1 MMVRTVSMCLGLIGA
16 LVLSSGLRVGA
27 ASRLTEDF
35 ADLVKRAA
43 IVVEVEIGANQDEA
57 NAQVGMPLTVSSA
70 KVLRVLRGDVSKA
83 IEIERFG
90 GKQGDALLVVPGQAT
105 LSTGDRAYVLLIP
118 SPLNNGRY
126 RVLGGDAGCVLSEDA
141 NGERMTRRAVGR
153 FDYYVAD
160 ESSQTG
166 FVARQAVALPDDE
179 FNALASALITTGRP
193 VLTASAVPTPAQDL
207 SPQTAMLSVV
217 SVNTASPIP
226 APADVPLYFKF
237 GVFLA
242 CVTLAWA
249 ATRLTRALTK

>member
-1 MMVRTVSMCLGLIGA
+1 MSSRTLSLCLGLVGA
-16 LVLSSGLRVGA
+16 LVLSSGFQAGA

-43 IVVEVEIGANQDEA
+43 IVVEVDIGNCQDET
-57 NAQVGMPLTVSSA
+57 NAQIGMPLTVASA
-70 KVLRVLRGDVSKA
+70 KVVRVLRGDIANA

-90 GKQGDALLVVPGQAT
+90 GKQGDALTVVPGQAA
-105 LSTGDRAYVLLIP
+105 LSTGDRAVVLLIP

-126 RVLGGDAGCVLSEDA
+126 RVLGGDAGCVLSENA
-141 NGERMTRRAVGR
+141 EGGERLLRRAVGR

-166 FVARQAVALPDDE
+166 FVARQAAALPDDE

-193 VLTASAVPTPAQDL
+193 VLTASAAPTPAKAVA
-207 SPQTAMLSVV
+207 QTATLPVV
-217 SVNTASPIP
+217 SIRTDSQAP

-237 GVFLA
+237 GVFVA
-242 CVTLAWA
+242 CVTLAWG
-249 ATRLTRALTK
+249 ATRLSRALAK